1 MNLNTYFTDKLLNN
15 PAQLGVFESNN
26 GKVVYKGLM
35 SSYKVVQALLEI
47 LVFRHCWRVRVVNT
61 YHTEKFN

>member
-47 LVFRHCWRVRVVNT
+47 LVFRHC
-61 YHTEKFN
+61 